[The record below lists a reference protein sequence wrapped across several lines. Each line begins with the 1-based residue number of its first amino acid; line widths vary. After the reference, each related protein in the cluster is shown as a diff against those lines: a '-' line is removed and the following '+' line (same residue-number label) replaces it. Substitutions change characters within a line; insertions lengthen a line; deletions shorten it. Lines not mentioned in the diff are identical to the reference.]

1 MFKVL
6 NLFKFIFLYNF
17 SYYTISEVKSLF
29 YSLYN
34 LFDINIFQ
42 YITVRAGIAFAI
54 SFFIA
59 LFLMPYFIKWAKKQ
73 KSSQPIYELA
83 PKTHQQKVGTPTMGG
98 IVFVFSTVIATL
110 MTAKLNNIYV
120 VGGLVVIILFALIG
134 LQDDISKIIKNKNS
148 VGLSPRAKMILQI
161 IASLFVGG
169 LLILGGHD
177 TMLYV
182 PFYKNPLVD
191 MQYFALLF
199 WIVVMVAS
207 TNAVNLTDGLDGLAV
222 VPSIIAFFT
231 LGALV
236 YIAGNIVISQYL
248 LLPSIKNC
256 GELTIIVSAF
266 VGSMIAFLWYNAHPA
281 EVFMGDTGSLSIGGF
296 MGYTAIVSKSEVLL
310 LLIGFVFVMETISVI
325 LQVGSFKLRQKRV
338 FLMAPIHHHF
348 EQLGWKENKII
359 VRFWIIA
366 FMTNL
371 LALLTLKVR

>member
-1 MFKVL
+1 M
-6 NLFKFIFLYNF
+6 
-17 SYYTISEVKSLF
+17 F

-54 SFFIA
+54 SFFFA
-59 LFLMPYFIKWAKKQ
+59 MFLMPYFIKWAKKQ

-110 MTAKLNNIYV
+110 LTAKLNNIYV

-148 VGLSPRAKMILQI
+148 AGLSPRAKMILQI

-182 PFYKNPLVD
+182 PFYKNPVFD

-199 WIVVMVAS
+199 WIAVMVAS

-266 VGSMIAFLWYNAHPA
+266 VGSMIAFLWYNSHPA

-296 MGYTAIVSKSEVLL
+296 MGYAAIVAKSEVLL

>member
-148 VGLSPRAKMILQI
+148 AGLSPRAKMILQI

-169 LLILGGHD
+169 LLLGGHD

-366 FMTNL
+366 FITNL